1 MARRDE
7 GGIDAPPTH
16 TQEGKWRK
24 ASSRV
29 RAQSV
34 TDTQRR
40 VLGNPS
46 AFREGGCSQ
55 VNGERASGHCAQTRP
70 SDWWPKRSEGAKL
83 WPIRREAP
91 DICAGTQAFFFFFF

>member
-1 MARRDE
+1 M
-7 GGIDAPPTH
+7 PPHTH

-70 SDWWPKRSEGAKL
+70 SDWWPKRSEGASSGL
-83 WPIRREAP
+83 SEERRQTYVQ
-91 DICAGTQAFFFFFF
+91 GRRLFFFFFLILIYFLSL